1 MGRAG
6 EQDAVLPW
14 WRAKCAIWLSRS
26 AEAAK
31 EICTLIGDQLA
42 GEGSDL
48 AMQAGETMDEI
59 ASEVMRMT
67 KLDAEIA
74 SASQE
79 QSRVSNR

>member
-1 MGRAG
+1 MRNLA
-6 EQDAVLPW
+6 
-14 WRAKCAIWLSRS
+14 SRS

-31 EICTLIGDQLA
+31 EIRTLIGDSQSQV

-67 KLDAEIA
+67 KLMRK
-74 SASQE
+74 SPVRRR
-79 QSRVSNR
+79 SRVAVSNR